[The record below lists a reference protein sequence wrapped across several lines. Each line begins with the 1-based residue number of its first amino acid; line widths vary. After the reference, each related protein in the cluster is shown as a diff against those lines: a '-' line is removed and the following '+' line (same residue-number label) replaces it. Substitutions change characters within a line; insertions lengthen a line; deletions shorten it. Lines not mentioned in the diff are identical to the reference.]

1 MNRSNVGELGRVVRK
16 VEQERKVRFTPT
28 ASEMLYSMV
37 DAVTRDP
44 HPSWVGPLGGDG
56 SVLDGFQKDMIS
68 KLESQ
73 LIAMT
78 LNNKTGTVSTF
89 DLLHNASSIIDVI
102 CPFKKIPA

>member
-1 MNRSNVGELGRVVRK
+1 MDRNNVRELGRIVRK

-56 SVLDGFQKDMIS
+56 SALDGFQKDMIS
-68 KLESQ
+68 KLESP
-73 LIAMT
+73 LITMT
-78 LNNKTGTVSTF
+78 LNNSTGTISTF
-89 DLLHNASSIIDVI
+89 DLLHSASSIIDVI